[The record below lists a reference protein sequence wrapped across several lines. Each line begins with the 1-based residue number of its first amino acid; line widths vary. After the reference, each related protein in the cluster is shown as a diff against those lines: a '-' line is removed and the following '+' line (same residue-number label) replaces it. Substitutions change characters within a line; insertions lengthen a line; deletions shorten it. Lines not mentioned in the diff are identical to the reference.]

1 MLKLNKLEVGVFPS
15 SQMQGMPV
23 IHFDIID
30 DGKDYELDA
39 EGKPTQEGLVKCSE
53 AILNDIKTELE
64 NNHWEEDWVDFLLAK
79 KYGVF
84 TGDEMAS
91 EKNVDCSDILFR
103 MISHI
108 SHDMQNDIEK
118 QINEP
123 VSNDEKQEQK

>member
-79 KYGVF
+79 KYGVSKQ
-84 TGDEMAS
+84 TIHNRIHKA
-91 EKNVDCSDILFR
+91 ILFL
-103 MISHI
+103 SSKVCHALL
-108 SHDMQNDIEK
+108 
-118 QINEP
+118 
-123 VSNDEKQEQK
+123 